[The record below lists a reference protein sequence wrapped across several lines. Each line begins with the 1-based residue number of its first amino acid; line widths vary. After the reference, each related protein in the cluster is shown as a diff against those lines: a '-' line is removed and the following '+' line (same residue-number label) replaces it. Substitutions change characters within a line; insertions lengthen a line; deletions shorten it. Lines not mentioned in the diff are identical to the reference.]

1 MASVSRWRLL
11 RPVTPGLPQSF
22 RRPFERHAGM
32 SEPEKTEESP
42 KTPDVRAIQHLVKL
56 MKRYD
61 LTAIDLVEGPT
72 KIRLRRQGV
81 GSPVTYVA
89 PPVTAVPAPVAAP
102 GPALAAPVPAAPA
115 AAVGVV
121 IESPMV
127 GTYYSSSTPDAAPF
141 VTVGSSVD
149 PEATV
154 CIIEAMKVFTDIPA
168 RVAGTITEILVKNG
182 QPVEFGQPLFRVNP
196 A

>member
-1 MASVSRWRLL
+1 M
-11 RPVTPGLPQSF
+11 P
-22 RRPFERHAGM
+22 
-32 SEPEKTEESP
+32 EPEKTEEAP

-72 KIRLRRQGV
+72 KIRLRRQGA
-81 GSPVTYVA
+81 GSPVVYA
-89 PPVTAVPAPVAAP
+89 AQPAAP
-102 GPALAAPVPAAPA
+102 QPIAAAPA
-115 AAVGVV
+115 AAATPAPAAGATPPAPVGVV

-127 GTYYSSSTPDAAPF
+127 GTFYSSSSPDAAPF
-141 VTVGSSVD
+141 VTVGTSVH

-154 CIIEAMKVFTDIPA
+154 CVIEAMKVFTDIPA

-182 QPVEFGQPLFRVNP
+182 QPVEFGQPMFRVNP